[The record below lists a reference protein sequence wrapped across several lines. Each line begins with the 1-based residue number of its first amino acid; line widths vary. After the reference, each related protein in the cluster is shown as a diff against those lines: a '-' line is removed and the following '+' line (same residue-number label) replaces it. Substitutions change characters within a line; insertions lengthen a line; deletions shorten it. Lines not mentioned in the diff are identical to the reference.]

1 MPRDPVSTDVSE
13 PVVEIRSDGAWYAL
27 PWNELW
33 VHRELLYFLVWRD
46 VKVRYKQSAL
56 GASWAILQPLLAM
69 LIFTVIFGYFAKIPS
84 DNIPYPVFSYAALL
98 PWLFFAQALTRSG
111 GSLVGNS
118 HLVTKVYFPRLILP
132 LSAVLGALVDFAI
145 AFVMLLVLAAAYG
158 IVPGPAL
165 LALPLFLLLA
175 LGTALGT
182 GLWLSALNV
191 RYHDVGHALPF
202 LVQLWMYASPVVY
215 PTSLIP
221 ERWRIAFALN
231 PMTGV
236 IDGFRWSVLGAES
249 PDPSILAVGA
259 AVVVVLNVTGFL
271 FFRRAEKTF
280 ADVV

>member
-175 LGTALGT
+175 LGTGSEPVSGSPRST
-182 GLWLSALNV
+182 FVITTSAT
-191 RYHDVGHALPF
+191 RCRFSSSSGCTPLP
-202 LVQLWMYASPVVY
+202 S
-215 PTSLIP
+215 
-221 ERWRIAFALN
+221 
-231 PMTGV
+231 
-236 IDGFRWSVLGAES
+236 
-249 PDPSILAVGA
+249 SI
-259 AVVVVLNVTGFL
+259 
-271 FFRRAEKTF
+271 RRA
-280 ADVV
+280 